1 MTEPDLVSDSRPV
14 DDQLDVTQRLTKEQD
29 DQFDTPSA
37 SGWKREDEEGM
48 HPDEQE
54 QPAISEV
61 AYQYQPKDFS
71 KVNKGNVE
79 VSSSV
84 ENNYTYMYNA
94 TNNEVFSKK
103 GRKKKL

>member
-1 MTEPDLVSDSRPV
+1 MPGDGTSSYETDRQSNSDQIHPMTEPDLVSDSRPV

-54 QPAISEV
+54 QPAINEV
-61 AYQYQPKDFS
+61 AYQYQPKEFS
-71 KVNKGNVE
+71 KEDKGNVE
-79 VSSSV
+79 VS
-84 ENNYTYMYNA
+84 
-94 TNNEVFSKK
+94 
-103 GRKKKL
+103 